1 MKEQWRS
8 SQQSLEQEWL
18 EDQQSKGEAG
28 TDGAPREWREVVVQD
43 LETAK
48 HGSPGRKPPVKAVYS
63 KGDMKVTVFDATPDR
78 DVYMKISCRGVARN
92 IRLQRS
98 DPEGALLA
106 RFGPELG
113 TDMIRVIQRRPGV
126 NRRKVSRK
134 FFEAIRID
142 PPETE

>member
-1 MKEQWRS
+1 MKEQWHS
-8 SQQSLEQEWL
+8 SPEQEWL
-18 EDQQSKGEAG
+18 EDQQSQSKAG
-28 TDGAPREWREVVVQD
+28 TDGAPRKWREVVVQD

-63 KGDMKVTVFDATPDR
+63 KGDMKVTVFGTTPDR
-78 DVYMKISCRGVARN
+78 DVYMRISCRGVARN

-113 TDMIRVIQRRPGV
+113 ADMIRVIQRRPGV